1 MLRFLSIFLLFFG
14 LLSSFPPQLIWAAE
28 GESNSYESLQLE
40 KSYQQAKF
48 YYNELHTNANLGD
61 SRTNWLNGIRNFRK
75 IYLSGPK
82 SEFASPSLYMLARMY
97 AKMYKRFGTQIDL
110 QESISYYRDVSDLF
124 PDDRLADDA
133 LYAVGNIFLSEE
145 QNPEKAAKHFGRIIE
160 FHRNGDMYPLAS
172 DKLKALS
179 KDYGIPLPE
188 AMLKHS
194 FLENLSYVLP
204 VKYWSSNN
212 YTRVVI
218 NASGPVTYS
227 EKLLE
232 KKGDLPRRLY
242 IDFKQS
248 YIEPRYRA
256 PVPIEDGLLRQIRTG
271 QFTPEI
277 VRVVLDIESISNYKI
292 FSLPDPFRVVI
303 DVRGEAKVVT
313 EKPSKTSPQPP
324 VQISSNSTTPTV
336 VIQPPPEHVH
346 VPKQPKVASVP
357 EPEPKPEPKVAS
369 VPEPAPKPEP
379 KVASVPEPEPK
390 SKPKVASVPE
400 PEPKSKPK
408 VASVPEPEPKS
419 KPKVASVPEPEPE
432 PKPKP
437 KVAVPEFE
445 PEPTITVLD
454 DQKKT
459 EVNSKTAKTSPE
471 PSKEMKATEFSLAQ
485 QLGLGIRKI
494 VVDPGHGGKDPGASA
509 FGLREKD
516 IVLQIGKKLAP
527 LLAERTGTEVLLT
540 RDTDTFIPL
549 EERTAIANTQG
560 ADLFIS
566 LHINAHPSPKVH
578 GLETYYLNLSTN
590 AEAMRVAAFENATST
605 HQMSDLQDILSDIM
619 KNSKINESSRLAG
632 YVHNSLCD
640 GIKEVQETQFKDL
653 GVKQAP
659 FYVLIGAQMPA
670 ILIEI
675 AFITSPEDSKHLEQ
689 EYFLEAIVEDIA
701 EGVQHY
707 IHSTTASL

>member
-1 MLRFLSIFLLFFG
+1 MRRFFSIFFFSVILIIG
-14 LLSSFPPQLIWAAE
+14 FFPHSGNGTENARPTDTKALD
-28 GESNSYESLQLE
+28 

-61 SRTNWLNGIRNFRK
+61 SRDNWLNGVRNFRK

-82 SEFASPSLYMLARMY
+82 SDFAAPSLYMLGRMY
-97 AKMYKRFGTQIDL
+97 FKMYKRFKADIDL

-124 PDDRLADDA
+124 PDNRLADDA
-133 LYAVGNIFLSEE
+133 LYAVGNIFLSQEN
-145 QNPEKAAKHFGRIIE
+145 NPQKAANSFSRIITN
-160 FHRNGDMYPLAS
+160 HRNGDMYPKAS
-172 DKLKALS
+172 NALKALS
-179 KDYGIPLPE
+179 KDHGIPLPP
-188 AMLKHS
+188 AMLKRS
-194 FLENLSYVLP
+194 YLENLAYVLP
-204 VKYWSSNN
+204 VKYWTSNN

-218 NASGPVTYS
+218 KASGPVTYR
-227 EKLLE
+227 EQLLE
-232 KKGDLPRRLY
+232 KHGKLPRRLY
-242 IDFKQS
+242 IDFQDS

-256 PVPIEDGLLRQIRTG
+256 PIPIEDGLLKQIRTG
-271 QFTPEI
+271 QFTPET

-303 DVRGEAKVVT
+303 DVHGEGMEQKAA
-313 EKPSKTSPQPP
+313 EPLIIAPPPP
-324 VQISSNSTTPTV
+324 VQVSSNSTTPTPET
-336 VIQPPPEHVH
+336 QP
-346 VPKQPKVASVP
+346 AP
-357 EPEPKPEPKVAS
+357 EP
-369 VPEPAPKPEP
+369 
-379 KVASVPEPEPK
+379 
-390 SKPKVASVPE
+390 
-400 PEPKSKPK
+400 
-408 VASVPEPEPKS
+408 
-419 KPKVASVPEPEPE
+419 
-432 PKPKP
+432 
-437 KVAVPEFE
+437 
-445 PEPTITVLD
+445 ILIVLD
-454 DQKKT
+454 DQKKSAINAGKKGRMDHGLS
-459 EVNSKTAKTSPE
+459 EDMRAME
-471 PSKEMKATEFSLAQ
+471 LSLAQ

-509 FGLREKD
+509 FNLKEKD
-516 IVLQIGKKLAP
+516 IVLQIGNKLAP
-527 LLAERTGTEVLLT
+527 ILAEKTGAEVILT
-540 RDTDTFIPL
+540 RDSDVYIPL

-632 YVHNSLCD
+632 FVHNSLCN
-640 GIKEVQETQFKDL
+640 GIKEVQEKKFKNL

-675 AFITSPEDSKHLEQ
+675 AFITNPDDSRHLSSEQ
-689 EYFLEAIVEDIA
+689 FLDTIVADIA

>member
-1 MLRFLSIFLLFFG
+1 MLQFFPIFFLFITLIAPFSIAHG
-14 LLSSFPPQLIWAAE
+14 NEQKNTQEIDPAA
-28 GESNSYESLQLE
+28 LE

-48 YYNELHTNANLGD
+48 YYNELHTNTNLGK
-61 SRTNWLNGIRNFRK
+61 SRDNWLNGVRNFRK
-75 IYLSGPK
+75 IYLTSPK
-82 SEFASPSLYMLARMY
+82 SEYAAASLYMLGRMY
-97 AKMYKRFGTQIDL
+97 SKMYRQFSMEIDL

-124 PDDRLADDA
+124 PDNRLADDA
-133 LYAVGNIFLSEE
+133 LFASGNIFLKEKNDP
-145 QNPEKAAKHFGRIIE
+145 QKAANNFNRIIANY
-160 FHRNGDMYPLAS
+160 RNGDMYAHAA
-172 DKLKALS
+172 DALKGLS
-179 KDYGIPLPE
+179 KEHGIPLPA
-188 AMLKHS
+188 AMLRYNDIS
-194 FLENLSYVLP
+194 NLSYVLP

-218 NASGPVTYS
+218 KASGPVTYR
-227 EKLLE
+227 ETLLE
-232 KKGDLPRRLY
+232 KQGKHPRRLY
-242 IDFKQS
+242 IDFQNS

-256 PVPIEDGLLRQIRTG
+256 PVPIEDGLLKQIRTG
-271 QFTPEI
+271 QNTPET

-303 DVRGEAKVVT
+303 DVRGEGK
-313 EKPSKTSPQPP
+313 KPTDLSKTLPHPP
-324 VQISSNSTTPTV
+324 AQVSSNSTTPV
-336 VIQPPPEHVH
+336 PE
-346 VPKQPKVASVP
+346 KQPAP
-357 EPEPKPEPKVAS
+357 E
-369 VPEPAPKPEP
+369 
-379 KVASVPEPEPK
+379 
-390 SKPKVASVPE
+390 
-400 PEPKSKPK
+400 
-408 VASVPEPEPKS
+408 
-419 KPKVASVPEPEPE
+419 
-432 PKPKP
+432 
-437 KVAVPEFE
+437 
-445 PEPTITVLD
+445 TDLIVLD

-459 EVNSKTAKTSPE
+459 AVNGEEE
-471 PSKEMKATEFSLAQ
+471 PIKEELSDDMQAMEFSLAQ

-527 LLAERTGTEVLLT
+527 ILAEETGAEVILT
-540 RDTDTFIPL
+540 RDTDIFIPL
-549 EERTAIANTQG
+549 EERTAIANTQA

-632 YVHNSLCD
+632 FVHNSLCD
-640 GIKEVQETQFKDL
+640 GIKEVQETKFKDL

-675 AFITSPEDSKHLEQ
+675 AFITNPEDSKHLSNDQ
-689 EYFLEAIVEDIA
+689 FLDGIVEDIA